1 MDYDILMNKINAI
14 DENAF
19 LVTIEGGEYVDVT
32 DCKDGNAEKI
42 DELLRSMFED
52 GGEAIETVYNDNYFY
67 CDHCNKNKWSD
78 NGYES
83 YMRVVDGTYA
93 CTDCLADAE
102 ENNMD
107 LAELY
112 FDELLN
118 NSHNANEFLS
128 EEFLAE
134 RGFFRSG
141 RRVHAVGFCSD
152 NDNVHPKKV
161 LEAEQKDGNDVIF
174 EIVDSNPFECEY
186 RWYVRKPSKIAR
198 IRLEVTR

>member
-32 DCKDGNAEKI
+32 TCKNGNAEKI
-42 DELLRSMFED
+42 ENMLRDMFED
-52 GGEAIETVYNDNYFY
+52 GGKAIEAVYDNCYFY
-67 CDHCNKNKWSD
+67 CEHCNKNKWSD

-83 YMRVVDGTYA
+83 YMRVVDEAYV

-102 ENNMD
+102 QSNID
-107 LAELY
+107 LAERY
-112 FDELLN
+112 FEKLIN
-118 NSHNANEFLS
+118 NPRNANEFLS
-128 EEFLAE
+128 EEFLNE

-141 RRVHAVGFCSD
+141 RCVHVVGFYND
-152 NDNVHPKKV
+152 NDNIRPEKV

-174 EIVDSNPFECEY
+174 EIVSSNPFECEY
-186 RWYVRKPSKIAR
+186 SWYIRKPN
-198 IRLEVTR
+198 T